1 MTKKENLTEK
11 AKEIYRKAENSG
23 AETEVLFKTTWQ
35 RYQRQLKILNDLEIA
50 IDQDGYMVKKEYVKN
65 RKNLYINPAVTE
77 YNRTASAANQTAQT
91 LLKIIEA
98 SGDLSLASIE
108 EDEEL

>member
-1 MTKKENLTEK
+1 MTKRENLTEK

-23 AETEVLFKTTWQ
+23 AETEFIFKTTWK
-35 RYQRQLKILNDLEIA
+35 RYMRQIQTLEELEKEIEKE
-50 IDQDGYMVKKEYVKN
+50 GYMVKKEYVKN

-77 YNRTASAANQTAQT
+77 YNRTATAANQTVQT
-91 LLKIIEA
+91 LLKIIES
-98 SGDLSLASIE
+98 SGDLSLAAMD